1 MGRLVYDS
9 RLDVHFDDRVLAH
22 LQAVIGIRL
31 RRGESFYLSWKDLPN
46 VGNGRSSIWLD
57 PRIAL
62 CFRYGSGPAVV
73 IDGDR
78 VRRWVADS
86 YSPGGL
92 RVTEDPV

>member
-1 MGRLVYDS
+1 MGRLLYDS
-9 RLDVHFDDRVLAH
+9 RLDVHFDDHVLAH

-46 VGNGRSSIWLD
+46 VGCGRTSIWLD

-62 CFRYGSGPAVV
+62 CFRYGRGPAVV
-73 IDGDR
+73 IDGNW

-86 YSPGGL
+86 YAPGGL